1 MAKVRLTK
9 NELKLQKDHLKR
21 YLRFLPTLEL
31 KKQQL
36 LIEIRRIQAAADL
49 LDKQEEE
56 QVNAIRPWVAV
67 FSEEAGLAEMVRVR
81 DIRTSQDNIAGI
93 AIPVLDEV
101 VFDLPDYDLLT
112 TPLWVDRALP
122 ELQTAI
128 RRDAARE
135 FAERQQK
142 ILREEL
148 RVTTQRIK
156 LFEGVKIPEARENI
170 RIIQIF
176 LGDLQTAEVV
186 RGKIAKAKIEEK
198 RMGEVRGV
206 AA

>member
-49 LDKQEEE
+49 LDKQDEE

-67 FSEEAGLAEMVRVR
+67 FSEEAGLADRVRVC

-101 VFDLPDYDLLT
+101 VFEMPDYDLLT
-112 TPLWVDRALP
+112 TPLWVDRAWP
-122 ELQTAI
+122 ELQASI
-128 RRDAARE
+128 RRGMARE
-135 FAERQQK
+135 FAKRQQT

-156 LFEGVKIPEARENI
+156 LFEGVKIPEAKENI

-186 RGKIAKAKIEEK
+186 RGKIAKAKIEDK

>member
-36 LIEIRRIQAAADL
+36 LIEIRRIQATADL
-49 LDKQEEE
+49 LDKQDEE

-67 FSEEAGLAEMVRVR
+67 FSEEAGLAEMVRIR

-101 VFDLPDYDLLT
+101 VFDIPDYDLLT

-122 ELQTAI
+122 ELQAAI
-128 RRDAARE
+128 RRGAARE
-135 FAERQQK
+135 FAERQQR

-198 RMGEVRGV
+198 RMGEARGE